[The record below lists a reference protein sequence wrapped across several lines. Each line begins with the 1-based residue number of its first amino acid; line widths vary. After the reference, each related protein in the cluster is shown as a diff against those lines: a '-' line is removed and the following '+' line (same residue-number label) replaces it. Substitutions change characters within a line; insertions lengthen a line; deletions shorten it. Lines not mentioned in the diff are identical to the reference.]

1 MGYDRGAVALTGQL
15 LRMTAKELAGAQY
28 DKFRM
33 FGTERFA
40 KECPSEKA
48 YVAQHWPHFI
58 TQAKAALCLV
68 LESENTPENQKQAIF
83 DELVRHAEESQ
94 MPGAVDILQVTSDP
108 REREDVRYVDEHPQ
122 LRTVGA

>member
-1 MGYDRGAVALTGQL
+1 MTGQL

-33 FGTERFA
+33 FGSERFA
-40 KECPSEKA
+40 KECPSEKE

-58 TQAKAALCLV
+58 MQAKAALCLV
-68 LESENTPENQKQAIF
+68 LESENTPEHQKQAIF
-83 DELVRHAEESQ
+83 EELLRHAEDSQ
-94 MPGAVDILQVTSDP
+94 SANAVDILQVTSDP
-108 REREDVRYVDEHPQ
+108 REREDVRHIDAHPE